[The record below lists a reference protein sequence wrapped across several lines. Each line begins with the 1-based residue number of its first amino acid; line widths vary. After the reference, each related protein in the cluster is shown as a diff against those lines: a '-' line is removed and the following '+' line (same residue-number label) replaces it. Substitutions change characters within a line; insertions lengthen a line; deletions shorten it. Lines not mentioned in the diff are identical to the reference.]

1 MFTWGVIKSV
11 GYQLENIATRGHVP
25 RSIYLFSL
33 FQSQKRHQPTLI
45 CVLHSQLPPQGHTCG
60 SILSRHGI
68 RKQEQGYN
76 LLRDWQRRHSY
87 TVMRQ
92 GPHMETKRKTW
103 VGLYIDQSLSLT
115 CHLIITN
122 LFVPALSIELVPG
135 IQLICQLLSQLS

>member
-25 RSIYLFSL
+25 RRIYLFSL

-68 RKQEQGYN
+68 RKIGIGLQFTERVVAEAFVYCNETRATHGNKEKN
-76 LLRDWQRRHSY
+76 LGGFVHRLVILAY
-87 TVMRQ
+87 
-92 GPHMETKRKTW
+92 
-103 VGLYIDQSLSLT
+103 LSPYYYKSFL
-115 CHLIITN
+115 
-122 LFVPALSIELVPG
+122 
-135 IQLICQLLSQLS
+135 CQLFLLNWSPVSS